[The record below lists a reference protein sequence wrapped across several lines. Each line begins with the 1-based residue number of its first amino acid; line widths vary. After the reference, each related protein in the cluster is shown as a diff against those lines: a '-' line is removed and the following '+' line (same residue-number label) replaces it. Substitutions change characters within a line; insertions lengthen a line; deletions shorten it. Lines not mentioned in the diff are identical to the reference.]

1 VIANET
7 EHVSEKESPLT
18 LINVTPEKKPSI
30 GLTPVQDRLYK
41 LRLSSGLRPSPQLQD
56 TMRFEKEEVRR
67 RLFEE
72 DEEIKGDRLEAGPSI
87 REHTRPFASRTYD
100 QRNNDSFP
108 L

>member
-1 VIANET
+1 M
-7 EHVSEKESPLT
+7 PLT
-18 LINVTPEKKPSI
+18 LTNVTPEKKPSI
-30 GLTPVQDRLYK
+30 GLTPVQDRLLK

-72 DEEIKGDRLEAGPSI
+72 DEETKGDRLEAGPSI
-87 REHTRPFASRTYD
+87 KEQIKPFASRTYD